1 MKKILIGLV
10 ALQLLFTGMVNAK
23 ASLEY
28 EIEYHTKLIP
38 EKKGFQVI
46 MDVKN
51 SHLLKR
57 VVFQN
62 KNKHFA
68 NLSANGKLIERDEEV
83 EWILPANTARLS
95 YFVSI
100 THGKGDGRFD
110 AYYSDNWAVFRG
122 DDLVPAFHTYE
133 EEGAYSK
140 SRLVFGLPDG
150 WSVESAWKKIAPTEF
165 EIDNPERR
173 FDRPVGWF
181 VIGKI
186 GTRQAKVAGT
196 SLVVASPKGS
206 GMQRMEALTF
216 FSFVWP
222 EIKKTFG
229 TVPDK
234 LLILG
239 APDPMWRGG
248 LSASN
253 SLYLHVDRP
262 LVSEN
267 GTSPLFHELTH
278 MITRISGVET
288 DKANDDW
295 IAEGL
300 AEYYSFELLYKAGGI
315 SKARKTK
322 ILKKLADWGK
332 DVKHLRKS
340 KSTGPVTARAV
351 VLFAEL
357 DEEIRSQ
364 SKHDLGDVTRI
375 LMKKRKVSLED
386 LKAAVESLIGKPS
399 KTLQSPLLR

>member
-1 MKKILIGLV
+1 MKKYFIWILLV
-10 ALQLLFTGMVNAK
+10 AINAY
-23 ASLEY
+23 ADDSY
-28 EIEYHTKLIP
+28 KLDYQANYDQS
-38 EKKGFQVI
+38 EKGFRVSIVI
-46 MDVKN
+46 EQGNGLNRMTFSN
-51 SHLLKR
+51 PEGR
-57 VVFQN
+57 YQQIR
-62 KNKHFA
+62 
-68 NLSANGKLIERDEEV
+68 ANGKLVLTQDKV
-83 EWILPANTARLS
+83 EWVLPQEEARMT
-95 YFVSI
+95 YFVPVI
-100 THGKGDGRFD
+100 QQKGEGKFD
-110 AYYSDNWAVFRG
+110 AYAAEDWAIFRG
-122 DDLVPAFHTYE
+122 DNLIPAFTTYE
-133 EEGAYSK
+133 K
-140 SRLVFGLPDG
+140 KPVFAKAILNFTLPEG
-150 WSVESAWKKIAPTEF
+150 WSAESAWQKKEKNSF
-165 EIDNPERR
+165 VIDNPERQ

-186 GTRQAKVAGT
+186 GSRQSKVAGT
-196 SLVVASPKGS
+196 SLVVAAPKGS

-229 TVPDK
+229 TVPEK

-278 MITRISGVET
+278 MITRISGVAT
-288 DKANDDW
+288 DKTNDDW

-300 AEYYSFELLYKAGGI
+300 AEYYSFELLYKSGGI

-357 DEEIRSQ
+357 DTEIQ
-364 SKHDLGDVTRI
+364 QQTKHDLGDVVQI
-375 LMKKRKVSLED
+375 LMKKRKVSLDD
-386 LKAAVESLIGKPS
+386 LKSAVESVMEKTS

>member
-1 MKKILIGLV
+1 MKKYFGWIFFV
-10 ALQLLFTGMVNAK
+10 AIQAY
-23 ASLEY
+23 ASDSY
-28 EIEYHTKLIP
+28 KLDYQAAYDQSQ
-38 EKKGFQVI
+38 KGFRVSIVI
-46 MDVKN
+46 EQGNGLDRMTFSN
-51 SHLLKR
+51 AEGR
-57 VVFQN
+57 YQQIR
-62 KNKHFA
+62 
-68 NLSANGKLIERDEEV
+68 ANGKLILAQDKV
-83 EWILPANTARLS
+83 EWVLPRQEARME
-95 YFVSI
+95 YFVPI
-100 THGKGDGRFD
+100 IQQKGEGKFD
-110 AYYSDNWAVFRG
+110 AYATEDWAIFRG
-122 DDLVPAFHTYE
+122 DNLVPAFTTYE
-133 EEGAYSK
+133 KQPVFARARLNFVLPKGWGA
-140 SRLVFGLPDG
+140 
-150 WSVESAWKKIAPTEF
+150 ESAWEKKDNNSF
-165 EIDNPERR
+165 VIDNPERQ

-181 VIGKI
+181 VIGNI
-186 GTRQAKVAGT
+186 GTRQTKVAGT

-234 LLILG
+234 LLIAG

-253 SLYLHVDRP
+253 SLYLHINRP

-288 DKANDDW
+288 DKTNDDW

-322 ILKKLADWGK
+322 ILKKLAGWGK

-351 VLFAEL
+351 VLLAEL

-364 SKHDLGDVTRI
+364 SKHDLADVTRI
-375 LMKKRKVSLED
+375 LMKKRRVSLDD
-386 LKAAVESLIGKPS
+386 LKAAVETLIGKPS

>member
-1 MKKILIGLV
+1 MKKYFIWIFFV
-10 ALQLLFTGMVNAK
+10 AINAYAGDSYK
-23 ASLEY
+23 LDYQASYDQSE
-28 EIEYHTKLIP
+28 
-38 EKKGFQVI
+38 KGFRVSIVI
-46 MDVKN
+46 EQASGLDKMTFSN
-51 SHLLKR
+51 AEGRYQHIR
-57 VVFQN
+57 
-62 KNKHFA
+62 
-68 NLSANGKLIERDEEV
+68 ANGKLVLTQDKV
-83 EWILPANTARLS
+83 EWVLPQEEARMT
-95 YFVSI
+95 YFVPVI
-100 THGKGDGRFD
+100 QQKGEGKFD
-110 AYYSDNWAVFRG
+110 AYATEDWAIFRG
-122 DDLVPAFHTYE
+122 DNLVPAFTTYE
-133 EEGAYSK
+133 K
-140 SRLVFGLPDG
+140 HPVFAQATLTFILPKG
-150 WSVESAWKKIAPTEF
+150 WSAESAWPKKENNNF
-165 EIDNPERR
+165 VIDNPERQ

-186 GTRQAKVAGT
+186 GSRQAKVAGT
-196 SLVVASPKGS
+196 SLVVAAPKGS

-222 EIKKTFG
+222 QIKKTFG
-229 TVPDK
+229 IVPNK

-253 SLYLHVDRP
+253 SLYLHIDRP

-278 MITRISGVET
+278 MITRISGVVTEKT
-288 DKANDDW
+288 NDDW

-315 SKARKTK
+315 SKARKAK

-351 VLFAEL
+351 VLLAEL
-357 DEEIRSQ
+357 DAEIQQQTKR
-364 SKHDLGDVTRI
+364 DLGNVVRI
-375 LMKKRKVSLED
+375 LMKKRKVSLDD
-386 LKAAVESLIGKPS
+386 LKSAVESVMGKAS